1 VLKASGPA
9 IVHKTELGAVRIGLV
24 DAEAVRHAWRE
35 LALSLGNL
43 MTGAFVQ
50 RMVTGGVEMLV
61 GAIQDPIFGGVI
73 ACASGGVLTEL
84 MADRQVRLAP
94 LTDLDAKALIDG
106 LRGAALLHGHRG
118 QPAADEHA
126 LAEALL
132 RLSALTEACPEIVEF
147 EINPLRVLAHG
158 VAALD
163 VRARIERPRP
173 RPPTRRVQY

>member
-1 VLKASGPA
+1 
-9 IVHKTELGAVRIGLV
+9 
-24 DAEAVRHAWRE
+24 
-35 LALSLGNL
+35 
-43 MTGAFVQ
+43 
-50 RMVTGGVEMLV
+50 
-61 GAIQDPIFGGVI
+61 
-73 ACASGGVLTEL
+73 
-84 MADRQVRLAP
+84 
-94 LTDLDAKALIDG
+94 